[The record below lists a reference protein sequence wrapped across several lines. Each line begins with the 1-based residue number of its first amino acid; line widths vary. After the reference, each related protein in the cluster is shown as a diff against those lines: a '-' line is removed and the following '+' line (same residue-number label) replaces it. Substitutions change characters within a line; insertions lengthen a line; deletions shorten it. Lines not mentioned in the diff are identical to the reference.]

1 MCISGLVH
9 RRVMLAICG
18 TLLKVNATSHEKYQV
33 GLLHSVGTKIAKQC
47 ILDRQMDN
55 GILSFGFLI
64 IVLTNF
70 ENKTRTLINLH
81 C

>member
-9 RRVMLAICG
+9 TRVMLAICG
-18 TLLKVNATSHEKYQV
+18 TLLKVYATSHEKKYQV

-55 GILSFGFLI
+55 GILSFGFL
-64 IVLTNF
+64 TNF